1 MMPRNTILLGD
12 ALTRL
17 RELPSA
23 GADTVATSPPYYGTR
38 NYAVP
43 GQLGVEASVDEWV
56 ANLRAVMREVARVLK
71 PTGSL
76 WLNLADSYSR
86 HSRYGAPPKALLL
99 GPQRLLLALAADGW
113 LLRNRVIWHKP
124 NHLPTSVRDRLANAH
139 EDMFFLVRQARGYY
153 FDLDAIRQPHRSHR
167 TATRPRPARPEPWRG
182 PLSTSV
188 RGLDR
193 LHALGLS
200 GHPLGKNPGDVWTI
214 PTAPGYGREHPATF
228 PPALVERPILATCP
242 ERVCA
247 ACGAPWRRAKQA
259 DPDGWTAAGRVGT
272 IAPSCGCEAAALP
285 GLVVDPFM
293 GSGTTLVVAR
303 RHHRDFLGVEISR
316 RFAALA
322 RQRLAAEGTGRHAR
336 AA

>member
-12 ALTRL
+12 AATRL

-23 GADTVATSPPYYGTR
+23 GVDLVVTSPPYFGMR
-38 NYAVP
+38 NYGVG
-43 GQLGVEASVDEWV
+43 GQLGLEASVDEWV
-56 ANLRAVMREVARVLK
+56 ANLRAVMEEVARVLK

-86 HSRYGAPPKALLL
+86 HRRYGAPPKALLL
-99 GPQRLLLALAADGW
+99 GPERLLLALAADGW
-113 LLRNRVIWHKP
+113 LLRNRVVWRKP
-124 NHLPTSVRDRLANAH
+124 NHLPTSVRDRLACAH
-139 EDMFFLVRQARGYY
+139 EHVFVLVRQARGYY
-153 FDLDAIRQPHRSHR
+153 FDLDAIREPHRSHR
-167 TATRPRPARPEPWRG
+167 PAARPRVVRPEPWRG

-228 PPALVERPILATCP
+228 PPSLVERPILATCP

-247 ACGAPWRRAKQA
+247 ACGVPWRRAKQA
-259 DPDGWTAAGRVGT
+259 DPEAWTAAGRVGT
-272 IAPSCGCEAAALP
+272 IAPSCSCDAAALP
-285 GLVVDPFM
+285 GLVLDPFF
-293 GSGTTLVVAR
+293 GSGTVGLVAQ
-303 RHHRDFLGVEISR
+303 RHGRDFLGVELHER
-316 RFAALA
+316 YAALA
-322 RQRLAAEGTGRHAR
+322 RQRLGLGAPYER